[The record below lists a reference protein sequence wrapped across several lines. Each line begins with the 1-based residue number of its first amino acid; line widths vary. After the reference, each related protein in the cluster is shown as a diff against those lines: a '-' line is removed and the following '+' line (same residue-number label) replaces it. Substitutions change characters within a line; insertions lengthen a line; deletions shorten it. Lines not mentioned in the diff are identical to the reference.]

1 MLGDGAQGFPFAF
14 VQLAHRLFD
23 GGSGDA
29 HVFLRYWVPWTS
41 TSPSRS
47 PGPAHD
53 RQDHTTVVMGLEVSP
68 IPGSQTGWDPI
79 KASKSPQPCPW
90 PGELLRDLS
99 HPGEILA
106 CAKLEGACAS
116 PAPSTRSW
124 IAR

>member
-68 IPGSQTGWDPI
+68 IPGSQTGWTQ
-79 KASKSPQPCPW
+79 SRRVS
-90 PGELLRDLS
+90 LRSLVPRRGS
-99 HPGEILA
+99 YCETYRTQESWHVPSWKE
-106 CAKLEGACAS
+106 
-116 PAPSTRSW
+116 PAPPRTKHEKLDR
-124 IAR
+124 